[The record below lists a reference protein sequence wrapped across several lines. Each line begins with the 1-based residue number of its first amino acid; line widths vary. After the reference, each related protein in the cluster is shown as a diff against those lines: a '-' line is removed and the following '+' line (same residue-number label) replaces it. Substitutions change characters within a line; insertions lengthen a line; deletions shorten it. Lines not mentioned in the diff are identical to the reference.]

1 MKAQVV
7 LLFPSTKG
15 NVSEKDIK
23 EVEAKLDLF
32 GIDHFRIADGEKPQK
47 DYDAVIA
54 LGGDGT
60 MLKASNLAYK
70 KNKPILCIN
79 FGTLGYM
86 SGLEKSELDM
96 LSMLKSGFSTE
107 KRMMLDMQVSRK
119 GEIVAEAT
127 ALNEAL
133 VARPADGDIACL
145 SLKCDG
151 AAVCDYRADGLIIA
165 TPTGSS
171 AYAMSAGGPIID
183 TKLDAFV
190 VCSICPHSLGARALV
205 FSANSKL
212 KVLDMSR
219 FGGNLL
225 ISDGK
230 TVCTLQNGDSVNV
243 YKSDKVLELI
253 KLKKDAFYETLYN
266 KMS

>member
-1 MKAQVV
+1 MTAKVV
-7 LLFPSTKG
+7 LLFPSIKG
-15 NVSEKDIK
+15 NVSEKDIN
-23 EVEAKLDLF
+23 EVEAKLDGF
-32 GIDHFRIADGEKPQK
+32 GIEHFRIDEDIQRE
-47 DYDAVIA
+47 YDAVIA

-60 MLKASNLAYK
+60 MLKASSLAYT
-70 KNKPILCIN
+70 KNKPIMCIN

-86 SGLEKSELDM
+86 SCLEKSELDM
-96 LSMLKSGFSTE
+96 LSMLKSGFSTDQ
-107 KRMMLDMQVSRK
+107 RMMLDMHVLR
-119 GEIVAEAT
+119 GDEIVAQST

-133 VARPADGDIACL
+133 VARPADGDIARIE
-145 SLKCDG
+145 LKCDG
-151 AAVCDYRADGLIIA
+151 ATVCDYRADGLIIS

-205 FSANSKL
+205 FSANSRL
-212 KVLDMSR
+212 EAIDMNRSE
-219 FGGNLL
+219 GGNLL

-230 TVCTLQNGDSVNV
+230 TVCELKSGDRVIV
-243 YKSDKVLELI
+243 TKSDKVLEMI